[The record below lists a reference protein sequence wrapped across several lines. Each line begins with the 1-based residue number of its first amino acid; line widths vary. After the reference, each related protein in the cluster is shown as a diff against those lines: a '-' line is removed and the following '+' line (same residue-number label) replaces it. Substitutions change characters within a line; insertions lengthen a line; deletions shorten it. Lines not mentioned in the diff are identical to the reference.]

1 MALITFPSII
11 GPSSLQFGLRAQTQ
25 AFTSEFTGSSQYVQL
40 PGSRW
45 YGSVGWQDLDGE
57 NLEELRA
64 FLTELQGPQ
73 NTFEYGDVSRDN
85 PRSGL
90 SSTIN
95 IVSSGTTSSNA
106 TSMSMR
112 RNSGPTIYGTVS
124 LFKKGDYFHVTSSA
138 GRELKMVVR
147 NETIT
152 NSGTTS
158 VQFSPGLRGSVS
170 AGSSIIRHSPRGHFR
185 LANNDQIT
193 WDIRPPIIA
202 SVGFSF
208 VESF

>member
-64 FLTELQGPQ
+64 FLAELQGPQ

-90 SSTIN
+90 ASGVN

-106 TSMSMR
+106 TSMSMTR
-112 RNSGPTIYGTVS
+112 GSGSTITGTVS

-147 NETIT
+147 DETIT
-152 NSGTTS
+152 NTGTTS
-158 VQFSPGLRGSVS
+158 VQFAPGLRGSVS
-170 AGSSIIRHSPRGHFR
+170 SGAAIDRHSPRGHFR
-185 LANNDQIT
+185 LASNDQIT

-208 VESF
+208 VEAF